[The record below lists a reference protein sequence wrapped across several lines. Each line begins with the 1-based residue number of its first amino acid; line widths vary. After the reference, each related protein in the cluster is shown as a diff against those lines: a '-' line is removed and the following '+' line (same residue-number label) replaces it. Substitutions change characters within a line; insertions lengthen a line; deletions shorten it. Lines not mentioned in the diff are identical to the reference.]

1 MTLNEGAT
9 HEINSRWPEYK
20 QRNVALMPDL
30 YGRQY
35 RDNMTIGI
43 QVIRD
48 WHNELEEQGET
59 VWRIND
65 QLANLL
71 NDLAT
76 SENGDV

>member
-9 HEINSRWPEYK
+9 HEINLRWPEYK

-48 WHNELEEQGET
+48 WHNELQEQGET
-59 VWRIND
+59 VWRIN
-65 QLANLL
+65 QELINLL

-76 SENGDV
+76 

>member
-30 YGRQY
+30 YGAQY

-43 QVIRD
+43 QLVRD
-48 WHNELEEQGET
+48 QHAALKQEGATTWTISQELT
-59 VWRIND
+59 D
-65 QLANLL
+65 MLDSL
-71 NDLAT
+71 T
-76 SENGDV
+76 S

>member
-30 YGRQY
+30 YGAQY

-43 QVIRD
+43 EVVRD
-48 WHNELEEQGET
+48 WYHQLQEQGEIA
-59 VWRIND
+59 WRMNAE
-65 QLANLL
+65 LTNLL

-76 SENGDV
+76 

>member
-20 QRNVALMPDL
+20 QRNVSLMPDL

-43 QVIRD
+43 QLVR
-48 WHNELEEQGET
+48 NQYAALKQQGAT
-59 VWRIND
+59 TWTIS
-65 QLANLL
+65 Q
-71 NDLAT
+71 DLT
-76 SENGDV
+76 DMLDSLIS

>member
-30 YGRQY
+30 YGAQY

-48 WHNELEEQGET
+48 WHNQLEEQGET
-59 VWRIND
+59 VWRID
-65 QLANLL
+65 DELVNLL
-71 NDLAT
+71 NDLAA
-76 SENGDV
+76 